1 MSEFSVNLDDLD
13 QIVTRLSGLAGFISE
28 HLDDIDDK
36 VATLAGTGWES
47 VAAQAYSNAH
57 RQWMTGAREFAD
69 GVREM
74 SDAAR
79 KAHTRYST
87 AADINRQ
94 MLQGG

>member
-1 MSEFSVNLDDLD
+1 MSEFSINLDDLD
-13 QIVTRLSGLAGFISE
+13 QVVTRLSGLAGFISE

-36 VATLAGTGWES
+36 VATLTGTGWES
-47 VAAQAYSNAH
+47 IAAQAYSDAH

-74 SDAAR
+74 SDTAR

-87 AADINRQ
+87 AADINKQ

>member
-13 QIVTRLSGLAGFISE
+13 QIVTRLSGLAGFITE

-36 VATLAGTGWES
+36 VATLTGTGWES
-47 VAAQAYSNAH
+47 IAAQAYSDAH
-57 RQWMTGAREFAD
+57 RQWLTGAREFAD

-87 AADINRQ
+87 AADINKQ
-94 MLQGG
+94 MLQSG

>member
-1 MSEFSVNLDDLD
+1 MSEFSVNLDDID
-13 QIVTRLSGLAGFISE
+13 QIVTRLSGLAGFINE

-36 VATLAGTGWES
+36 VTTLVGTGWES
-47 VAAQAYSNAH
+47 VAARAYSDAH
-57 RQWMTGAREFAD
+57 RQWMIGAREFAD

-87 AADINRQ
+87 AADINKQ

>member
-13 QIVTRLSGLAGFISE
+13 QIVTRLSGLAGFINE
-28 HLDDIDDK
+28 HLDEIDDK
-36 VATLAGTGWES
+36 ITTLVGTGWES
-47 VAAQAYSNAH
+47 VAALTYSDAH
-57 RQWMTGAREFAD
+57 RQWMIGAREFAD

>member
-13 QIVTRLSGLAGFISE
+13 QIVTRLSGLAGFINE

-36 VATLAGTGWES
+36 VTTLVGTGWES
-47 VAAQAYSNAH
+47 VAALAYSDAH
-57 RQWMTGAREFAD
+57 RQWMIGAREFAD

-87 AADINRQ
+87 AADINKQ

>member
-1 MSEFSVNLDDLD
+1 MSEFSVNLEDLD
-13 QIVTRLSGLAGFISE
+13 HIVARLSGLAGFIND

-36 VATLAGTGWES
+36 VGALTGSGWES
-47 VAAQAYSNAH
+47 VAAQAYSEAH
-57 RQWMTGAREFAD
+57 QQWMTGAREFAE

-87 AADINRQ
+87 AADVNKQ